1 MHTIV
6 PRRSPHGDVTKIPT
20 PPLQAAG
27 LFINFVFPALAL
39 IFVCLRCFC
48 RIKIKQWGA
57 DDYFMII
64 ALIFSLLMC
73 GPFYMYIK
81 LNYFGWYMADVPK
94 DFDPSPGMW
103 WFYLAQLFY
112 NPILAF
118 VKASVLLFLLRLG
131 GQKIA
136 TRYAIYALFTFNALQ
151 AIAIFLVATL
161 QCLPIAANW
170 DPAVAAT
177 ATCVDVSFHVAIS
190 ALTIFTDV
198 LVLALPF
205 WIFLGLNMPMAQKM
219 TVIGAFL
226 LGTSVTVVAIVR
238 FVELYRLFYVPNPD
252 GDPFH
257 SIGITLSTVEAN
269 VAIISATI
277 PALRPLGR
285 LLMPGLF
292 AGSSVNYNTSRSGGN
307 LRSDN
312 PAIYN
317 RHGTSVSIA
326 MKSMRDASQAKH
338 TECRSVS
345 PNDSEEEIM
354 TYHGIVKS
362 TDVRV
367 QFDSENDDRASSRM
381 SNENKGPRYSR
392 A

>member
-1 MHTIV
+1 MGSCI
-6 PRRSPHGDVTKIPT
+6 D
-20 PPLQAAG
+20 
-27 LFINFVFPALAL
+27 LA
-39 IFVCLRCFC
+39 
-48 RIKIKQWGA
+48 
-57 DDYFMII
+57 D
-64 ALIFSLLMC
+64 
-73 GPFYMYIK
+73 IK
-81 LNYFGWYMADVPK
+81 LNYFGWYAVDVPE
-94 DFDPSPGMW
+94 DFDAAPGRW
-103 WFYLAQLFY
+103 WFYIAQIFY

-131 GQKIA
+131 GQRVA

-177 ATCVDVSFHVAIS
+177 ATCVDVSFHVSIS

-205 WIFLGLNMPMAQKM
+205 WIFLGLNMPMAQKV

-226 LGTSVTVVAIVR
+226 LGTSVTIVAIVR

-269 VAIISATI
+269 IAIISATI

-285 LLMPGLF
+285 LLMPTLF
-292 AGSSVNYNTSRSGGN
+292 AGSSANYNYNTSRSGGN

-312 PAIYN
+312 PAVYN

-326 MKSMRDASQAKH
+326 MKSMRDGSQAKH

-367 QFDSENDDRASSRM
+367 QFDSENDDGASSRM
-381 SNENKGPRYSR
+381 SSDHKGSRYGR

>member
-1 MHTIV
+1 M
-6 PRRSPHGDVTKIPT
+6 
-20 PPLQAAG
+20 
-27 LFINFVFPALAL
+27 
-39 IFVCLRCFC
+39 
-48 RIKIKQWGA
+48 
-57 DDYFMII
+57 
-64 ALIFSLLMC
+64 
-73 GPFYMYIK
+73 
-81 LNYFGWYMADVPK
+81 
-94 DFDPSPGMW
+94 
-103 WFYLAQLFY
+103 
-112 NPILAF
+112 
-118 VKASVLLFLLRLG
+118 
-131 GQKIA
+131 
-136 TRYAIYALFTFNALQ
+136 
-151 AIAIFLVATL
+151 
-161 QCLPIAANW
+161 
-170 DPAVAAT
+170 
-177 ATCVDVSFHVAIS
+177 
-190 ALTIFTDV
+190 LTII
-198 LVLALPF
+198 LC
-205 WIFLGLNMPMAQKM
+205 
-219 TVIGAFL
+219 
-226 LGTSVTVVAIVR
+226 SVTVVAIVR
-238 FVELYRLFYVPNPD
+238 FVELYRLFYVPNPG

-326 MKSMRDASQAKH
+326 MKSMRDGSHQAKH

-381 SNENKGPRYSR
+381 SNDHKGSGYSR
-392 A
+392 T

>member
-1 MHTIV
+1 MDTIL
-6 PRRSPHGDVTKIPT
+6 PRRPPHGDVTKIPT

-39 IFVCLRCFC
+39 IFVCLRAYC
-48 RIKIKQWGA
+48 RVKIKQWGA
-57 DDYFMII
+57 DDYAIVI
-64 ALIFSLLMC
+64 ALMFSLLMC

-81 LNYFGWYMADVPK
+81 LNYFGWRAVNVPK

-103 WFYLAQLFY
+103 WFYLAQIFY
-112 NPILAF
+112 NPVLAF

-131 GQKIA
+131 GQKKA
-136 TRYAIYALFTFNALQ
+136 ARYAIYALFTFNALQ
-151 AIAIFLVATL
+151 AIAVFLVATL
-161 QCLPIAANW
+161 QCLPISANW
-170 DPAVAAT
+170 DASVK
-177 ATCVDVSFHVAIS
+177 ATCVDVSFHVTIS

-198 LVLALPF
+198 LVLVLPF
-205 WIFLGLNMPMAQKM
+205 WIFLGLNMPNAQKV

-257 SIGITLSTVEAN
+257 SIGITLSTVEVN

-285 LLMPGLF
+285 LLMPTLF
-292 AGSSVNYNTSRSGGN
+292 AGSSANYYNTSRSGGN

-312 PAIYN
+312 PAVYN

-326 MKSMRDASQAKH
+326 MKSMRDGTQSKH

-367 QFDSENDDRASSRM
+367 QFDSENDDRSSSRM
-381 SNENKGPRYSR
+381 SNDHKGSRYNR
-392 A
+392 E

>member
-1 MHTIV
+1 MHTIL
-6 PRRSPHGDVTKIPT
+6 PRRPPHGDVTKIPT

-64 ALIFSLLMC
+64 AL
-73 GPFYMYIK
+73 
-81 LNYFGWYMADVPK
+81 
-94 DFDPSPGMW
+94 
-103 WFYLAQLFY
+103 
-112 NPILAF
+112 
-118 VKASVLLFLLRLG
+118 
-131 GQKIA
+131 
-136 TRYAIYALFTFNALQ
+136 

-392 A
+392 T

>member
-1 MHTIV
+1 MNC
-6 PRRSPHGDVTKIPT
+6 P
-20 PPLQAAG
+20 
-27 LFINFVFPALAL
+27 
-39 IFVCLRCFC
+39 
-48 RIKIKQWGA
+48 
-57 DDYFMII
+57 DDYFIVI

-81 LNYFGWYMADVPK
+81 LNYFGWYAVDVPE
-94 DFDPSPGMW
+94 DFDSSPGLW
-103 WFYLAQLFY
+103 WFYLAQIFY
-112 NPILAF
+112 NPVLAF

-131 GQKIA
+131 GQKPA
-136 TRYAIYALFTFNALQ
+136 TRYAIYALFAFNAMQ
-151 AIAIFLVATL
+151 AIAVFLVATL

-177 ATCVDVSFHVAIS
+177 ATCVDLSFHITTS

-205 WIFLGLNMPMAQKM
+205 WIFLGLNMPTAQKM

-257 SIGITLSTVEAN
+257 SIGITLNTVEVN

-312 PAIYN
+312 PAVYN

-326 MKSMRDASQAKH
+326 MKSMRDNSQAKH

-381 SNENKGPRYSR
+381 SNDLKGSRYSR
-392 A
+392 T